1 MAAVKHI
8 NICLVFF
15 DIRRQPVSECA
26 EYAHLLSLA
35 VDQHLD
41 VFAFD
46 AKRTHGVVI
55 KSPRVFV
62 SKISFGQ
69 AFVVLYADDDGYCVT
84 GWRELECF
92 GLKGGGQ
99 PGGQHRLAPQG
110 DGLAAGVAIG
120 VYRGDGVGG
129 ISAHSGQAFDLVV
142 TLLIGTLL
150 VAVNFQGTGVAT
162 GLHSDDHQ
170 PAWVWR

>member
-62 SKISFGQ
+62 GKVRFGQ
-69 AFVVLYADDDGYCVT
+69 AFVVLNADDDGHRVPR
-84 GWRELECF
+84 GRELERF
-92 GLKGGGQ
+92 GLKGGG
-99 PGGQHRLAPQG
+99 
-110 DGLAAGVAIG
+110 
-120 VYRGDGVGG
+120 
-129 ISAHSGQAFDLVV
+129 
-142 TLLIGTLL
+142 
-150 VAVNFQGTGVAT
+150 
-162 GLHSDDHQ
+162 
-170 PAWVWR
+170 